1 MMPNRPT
8 TLRVPA
14 ALRGDADLDTLDA
27 LVSSSRRMG
36 LFWPTTALQPEPARP
51 AAGALSVPPG
61 TRRLVAGMSE
71 YGS

>member
-8 TLRVPA
+8 TLRVPSA
-14 ALRGDADLDTLDA
+14 PRGDADLESLDA
-27 LVSSSRRMG
+27 LVTSSRRMG
-36 LFWPTTALQPEPARP
+36 LFWPTTALQPEPAGP
-51 AAGALSVPPG
+51 ARGPLSVPPG